1 MPNTGIAAP
10 EGILQERIKNI
21 HRLQRRAISL
31 SYQPCRTP
39 QRAVRSRARRPG
51 LGRESPHRNAPAPAA
66 DVASNGGLLRAILRR
81 LRRREKNEAVR
92 EAIEELIEETPESDT
107 PISEDQRVLLANILK
122 LRDKTVRDV
131 MVPRV
136 DIVAIAADTPL
147 DEVVRLIQ
155 AEAHSRYPVY
165 RESLDDVIGMI
176 HIKDVLA
183 YWGTA
188 KKFNLRDILRR
199 VVFVAPTLPVLDM
212 LLDMRRSRTH
222 MALVVDE
229 FGGTDGLLTIE
240 DLVEEI
246 VGEIEDEHDVAQAP
260 TLSRAGSTARSTST
274 AARPIEMLEQEIG
287 SVLSEDER
295 REIDTVGGLIFSLL
309 GRIPERGEVVRH
321 PSGVEFEILD
331 VDPRRIRR
339 LRVRPPAVD
348 AVRRLIADTVRD
360 EASGMA
366 RAGRWLDRGRARG
379 ARHAA
384 AVLAAAGRGRH
395 RGLRLAV
402 GRRADG
408 AHRRAARLGL
418 GHRPFRR
425 RLLLD
430 GRGLLRAAGRL
441 RAARAAGGAGPGR
454 VCWVPF
460 RPRRPGRRK
469 TLALRWPQL
478 AGRYRRL
485 VLLAI
490 AWTVAEWLR
499 GHIFT
504 GYPWNPL
511 GACLGLCHALAAGR
525 GVGRRVR
532 PRHLDL
538 HHPRRRRRPDGARRS
553 PRSRS
558 SGLAGIA
565 GQQVMAPVAT
575 ATGPIDAHRA
585 AQCAAGGKM
594 AARRPRTRTAAS

>member
-1 MPNTGIAAP
+1 MPDST
-10 EGILQERIKNI
+10 
-21 HRLQRRAISL
+21 
-31 SYQPCRTP
+31 
-39 QRAVRSRARRPG
+39 ARPPSGPG
-51 LGRESPHRNAPAPAA
+51 GPARDGEPSTTSALA
-66 DVASNGGLLRAILRR
+66 NDVVSNGGLLRAILRR

-136 DIVAIAADTPL
+136 DIVGIAANTPL

-165 RESLDDVIGMI
+165 RESLDDVIGMV

-183 YWGTA
+183 YWGTP

-260 TLSRAGSTARSTST
+260 VLARRADGTLDVNGRT
-274 AARPIEMLEQEIG
+274 PVEMLEQEIG
-287 SVLSEDER
+287 NVLSEDER

-339 LRVRPPAVD
+339 LRVRPPA
-348 AVRRLIADTVRD
+348 A
-360 EASGMA
+360 EQS
-366 RAGRWLDRGRARG
+366 
-379 ARHAA
+379 AA
-384 AVLAAAGRGRH
+384 
-395 RGLRLAV
+395 
-402 GRRADG
+402 
-408 AHRRAARLGL
+408 
-418 GHRPFRR
+418 
-425 RLLLD
+425 
-430 GRGLLRAAGRL
+430 
-441 RAARAAGGAGPGR
+441 
-454 VCWVPF
+454 
-460 RPRRPGRRK
+460 
-469 TLALRWPQL
+469 
-478 AGRYRRL
+478 
-485 VLLAI
+485 
-490 AWTVAEWLR
+490 
-499 GHIFT
+499 
-504 GYPWNPL
+504 
-511 GACLGLCHALAAGR
+511 
-525 GVGRRVR
+525 
-532 PRHLDL
+532 
-538 HHPRRRRRPDGARRS
+538 
-553 PRSRS
+553 
-558 SGLAGIA
+558 
-565 GQQVMAPVAT
+565 
-575 ATGPIDAHRA
+575 
-585 AQCAAGGKM
+585 
-594 AARRPRTRTAAS
+594 

>member
-1 MPNTGIAAP
+1 MPDSTARPTPPGPGGPPSDAEPHPSTAAAAH
-10 EGILQERIKNI
+10 E
-21 HRLQRRAISL
+21 
-31 SYQPCRTP
+31 
-39 QRAVRSRARRPG
+39 AV
-51 LGRESPHRNAPAPAA
+51 
-66 DVASNGGLLRAILRR
+66 SNGGLLRAILRR

-136 DIVAIAADTPL
+136 DIIAISADTPL

-155 AEAHSRYPVY
+155 AEAHSRYPVH
-165 RESLDDVIGMI
+165 RESLDDVIGMV

-260 TLSRAGSTARSTST
+260 VLSRRADGTIDVNGRT
-274 AARPIEMLEQEIG
+274 PIEMLEQEIG

-339 LRVRPPAVD
+339 LRVRPPAV
-348 AVRRLIADTVRD
+348 
-360 EASGMA
+360 EQS
-366 RAGRWLDRGRARG
+366 
-379 ARHAA
+379 AA
-384 AVLAAAGRGRH
+384 
-395 RGLRLAV
+395 
-402 GRRADG
+402 
-408 AHRRAARLGL
+408 
-418 GHRPFRR
+418 
-425 RLLLD
+425 
-430 GRGLLRAAGRL
+430 
-441 RAARAAGGAGPGR
+441 
-454 VCWVPF
+454 
-460 RPRRPGRRK
+460 
-469 TLALRWPQL
+469 
-478 AGRYRRL
+478 
-485 VLLAI
+485 
-490 AWTVAEWLR
+490 
-499 GHIFT
+499 
-504 GYPWNPL
+504 
-511 GACLGLCHALAAGR
+511 
-525 GVGRRVR
+525 
-532 PRHLDL
+532 
-538 HHPRRRRRPDGARRS
+538 
-553 PRSRS
+553 
-558 SGLAGIA
+558 
-565 GQQVMAPVAT
+565 
-575 ATGPIDAHRA
+575 
-585 AQCAAGGKM
+585 
-594 AARRPRTRTAAS
+594 

>member
-1 MPNTGIAAP
+1 MPDSTARP
-10 EGILQERIKNI
+10 T
-21 HRLQRRAISL
+21 
-31 SYQPCRTP
+31 QPG
-39 QRAVRSRARRPG
+39 PG
-51 LGRESPHRNAPAPAA
+51 GPALDGEASSPTSAPATGA
-66 DVASNGGLLRAILRR
+66 VSNGGLLRAILRR
-81 LRRREKNEAVR
+81 LRRRDKNEAVR

-165 RESLDDVIGMI
+165 RESHDDVIGMV

-260 TLSRAGSTARSTST
+260 VLARRVDGTIDVNGRT
-274 AARPIEMLEQEIG
+274 PVEMLEQEIG

-309 GRIPERGEVVRH
+309 GRIPERGEVVGH

-339 LRVRPPAVD
+339 LRVRPPAT
-348 AVRRLIADTVRD
+348 AQ
-360 EASGMA
+360 S
-366 RAGRWLDRGRARG
+366 
-379 ARHAA
+379 AA
-384 AVLAAAGRGRH
+384 
-395 RGLRLAV
+395 
-402 GRRADG
+402 
-408 AHRRAARLGL
+408 
-418 GHRPFRR
+418 
-425 RLLLD
+425 
-430 GRGLLRAAGRL
+430 
-441 RAARAAGGAGPGR
+441 
-454 VCWVPF
+454 
-460 RPRRPGRRK
+460 
-469 TLALRWPQL
+469 
-478 AGRYRRL
+478 
-485 VLLAI
+485 
-490 AWTVAEWLR
+490 
-499 GHIFT
+499 
-504 GYPWNPL
+504 
-511 GACLGLCHALAAGR
+511 
-525 GVGRRVR
+525 
-532 PRHLDL
+532 
-538 HHPRRRRRPDGARRS
+538 
-553 PRSRS
+553 
-558 SGLAGIA
+558 
-565 GQQVMAPVAT
+565 
-575 ATGPIDAHRA
+575 
-585 AQCAAGGKM
+585 
-594 AARRPRTRTAAS
+594 